1 MAVKKR
7 EKNKDDVLYHVL
19 DMYIQNGTIP
29 KNLTGYKKGPEI
41 QHGISRGGNEKQSAN
56 THG

>member
-19 DMYIQNGTIP
+19 DVYKTSTIP